1 MSLRALSLM
10 LLIFGCGDVDPL
22 PITEPP
28 IDNSVRAQMELG
40 NGGFFDD
47 PWPSDLRLTSDGAPE
62 VSAFPNTAR
71 LPLLETIKDSI
82 ESSVLGFSVSAPVYF
97 RFSGAIDPSSLPGTL
112 QESLDEDASAFL
124 IDVDP
129 ESPTYLERHPS
140 RTVFV
145 DEETVFWPGHA
156 LALRPEHGIPLR
168 ANTTYAAVVTSAVL
182 DTEGESTLPSSNL
195 ETILGIAES
204 PAPAAMPAAVAY
216 APAVAA
222 LSDAGVVLESL
233 VSLTVFTT
241 QDPVSEMIAIRDFI
255 DMEPSPAPV
264 PRSGRFVRNGEN
276 YQLLHGAYTAPMFM
290 EGDAPF
296 LSAGGAIRFDDDGVP
311 VLQGEFEQRF
321 AVTIPN
327 GDMPEGGW
335 PLILYAHGTGGDF
348 ESFVGG
354 TAESAALAGFAMMG
368 IDQIHHGPIRNPN
381 DASPELLVFNFLN
394 PDAFRNNTRQAA
406 ADYVALARFAR
417 DNELDPR
424 ILGPGVVFDASQMY
438 FFGHSQGGLNGPLF
452 MAIDDTVQGGV
463 LSGAGGQLAIGL
475 VDKTEPLSIP
485 DLAAAVLG
493 VNDDEQLIYEHPVY
507 ALMSVLT
514 DVSDPTNYG
523 ELITAAPLPGYAP
536 KHVMMTQGLS
546 DEYTP
551 PKSMEAL
558 ALAMR
563 IPILEPAMSP
573 FDASAILG
581 IAPTGA
587 RAEGNLNGATAALIQ
602 FDGGHFVIFG
612 DAARA
617 RTQSFFE
624 TALTGSPVIE

>member
-1 MSLRALSLM
+1 MSLRALSF
-10 LLIFGCGDVDPL
+10 LLLVLGCGDVDPL
-22 PITEPP
+22 PIVDPP
-28 IDNSVRAQMELG
+28 VDTTVRGQMELG
-40 NGGFFDD
+40 NEGFFDD
-47 PWPSDLRLTSDGAPE
+47 PWPSDVRLTSEGAPE
-62 VSAFPNTAR
+62 VSGFPNTSR
-71 LPLLETIKDSI
+71 LPLLETIKESV
-82 ESSVLGFSVSAPVYF
+82 ESSVVGFSVSAPVYF
-97 RFSGAIDPSSLPGTL
+97 RFSGAIDPSSLPETV
-112 QESLDEDASAFL
+112 QESVDEDASAFL

-129 ESPTYLERHPS
+129 DSPTYLQRHPS
-140 RTVFV
+140 RTAYV

-156 LALRPEHGIPLR
+156 LALRPEHGVPLR
-168 ANTTYAAVVTSAVL
+168 ANTTYAAVLTTAIQ
-182 DTEGESTLPSSNL
+182 DTEGRSTEPSPNL
-195 ETILGIAES
+195 ATVLGIAES
-204 PAPAAMPAAVAY
+204 PVPDAMPLADAY
-216 APAVAA
+216 AHAVGA
-222 LSDAGVVLESL
+222 LDEAGIDLGAL

-241 QDPVSEMIAIRDFI
+241 QDPVGEMIAIRDFI
-255 DMEPSPAPV
+255 DMAPSPAAV

-296 LSAGGAIRFDDDGVP
+296 QSVGGAIRFDESGTP
-311 VLQGEFEQRF
+311 ILQGEFEQRF

-327 GDMPEGGW
+327 GDMPESGW

-368 IDQIHHGPIRNPN
+368 IDQIHHGPRNP
-381 DASPELLVFNFLN
+381 DEISPELLVFNFLN

-406 ADYVALARFAR
+406 ADFVALARFAR

-424 ILGPGVVFDASQMY
+424 VLGPGIVFDPSQMY

-452 MAIDDTVQGGV
+452 LAIDDSMQGAV

-485 DLAAAVLG
+485 VLAQAVLG
-493 VNDDEQLIYEHPVY
+493 VGADEQLIYEHPLY
-507 ALMSVLT
+507 ALLSTLT

-523 ELITAAPLPGYAP
+523 HLIIDAPLSGYAP
-536 KHVMMTQGLS
+536 KHVLMTQGLS
-546 DEYTP
+546 DEFTP

-563 IPILEPAMSP
+563 IPILEPAMST
-573 FDASAILG
+573 FEASELLG
-581 IAPTGA
+581 ITSAGS
-587 RAEGNLNGATAALIQ
+587 RAQGNVNGATAALIQ
-602 FDGGHFVIFG
+602 FDGGHFVAFD
-612 DAARA
+612 DAARS

-624 TALTGSPVIE
+624 TALSGSPVIE